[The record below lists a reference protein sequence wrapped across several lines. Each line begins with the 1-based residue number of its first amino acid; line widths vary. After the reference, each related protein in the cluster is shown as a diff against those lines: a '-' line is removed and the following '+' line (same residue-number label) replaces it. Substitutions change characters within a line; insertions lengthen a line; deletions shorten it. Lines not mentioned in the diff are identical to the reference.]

1 MQIGNLDNVYLF
13 QPTEVEADE
22 KEPSI
27 QIREG
32 VMEEELRA
40 EPNVR

>member
-13 QPTEVEADE
+13 QPTEVTADE
-22 KEPSI
+22 EQRV
-27 QIREG
+27 QISDRE
-32 VMEEELRA
+32 MEEELRA